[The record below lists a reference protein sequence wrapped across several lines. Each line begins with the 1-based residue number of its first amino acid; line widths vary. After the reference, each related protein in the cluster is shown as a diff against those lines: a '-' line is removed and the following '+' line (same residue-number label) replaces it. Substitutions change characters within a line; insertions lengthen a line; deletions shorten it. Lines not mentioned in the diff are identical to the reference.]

1 MKSGTDLLRFFRTRP
16 DLPVM
21 EDSERVRHIYESK
34 RWSVLLSLLFGYS
47 FFYVCRLSFSIAK
60 KPMID
65 EGILDAVQMGKIGS
79 ALLFTYAIG
88 KFVNGVLA
96 DRSNIARIIA
106 TGLLGSSV
114 IILLF
119 GFTEAYLAFLL
130 LWALNG
136 WFQSMGSSPCGASIS
151 QWFSNRERGT
161 RYGIWSMAHSMGEA
175 FTFLTIPFI
184 VTWFG
189 WRWGFWSA
197 GVFCAFVALILYRTL
212 GDRPQ
217 TYGLPAVAD
226 YRQDYDGIVEDAGIS
241 VAEAQREALKNPYIW
256 ILGLSSIAVYIGR
269 YGVNSWGVLYLQEA
283 KSYTLVTAGSVLFL
297 AKVMETLG
305 AVSSGFLSDVLFRSR
320 RNVTTLLYGLIEVA
334 GLLIFFLA
342 PGADGSDG
350 NFLLF
355 GKYGL

>member
-1 MKSGTDLLRFFRTRP
+1 
-16 DLPVM
+16 
-21 EDSERVRHIYESK
+21 
-34 RWSVLLSLLFGYS
+34 
-47 FFYVCRLSFSIAK
+47 
-60 KPMID
+60 
-65 EGILDAVQMGKIGS
+65 
-79 ALLFTYAIG
+79 
-88 KFVNGVLA
+88 
-96 DRSNIARIIA
+96 
-106 TGLLGSSV
+106 
-114 IILLF
+114 
-119 GFTEAYLAFLL
+119 
-130 LWALNG
+130 
-136 WFQSMGSSPCGASIS
+136 MGSSPCGASIS

-256 ILGLSSIAVYIGR
+256 ILGLSSIALYRPVRRQQLGR
-269 YGVNSWGVLYLQEA
+269 LCGGEI
-283 KSYTLVTAGSVLFL
+283 YTLVTAGSVLFL

-305 AVSSGFLSDVLFRSR
+305 AVSSGFLSDVGSLAPQCNTVIRRS
-320 RNVTTLLYGLIEVA
+320 VA

-342 PGADGSDG
+342 PGADGSTAIS
-350 NFLLF
+350 LF